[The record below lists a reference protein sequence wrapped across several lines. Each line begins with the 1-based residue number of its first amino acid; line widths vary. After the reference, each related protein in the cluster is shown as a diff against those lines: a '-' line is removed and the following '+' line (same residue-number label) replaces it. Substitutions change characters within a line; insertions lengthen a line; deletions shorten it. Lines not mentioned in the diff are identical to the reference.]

1 MLKNL
6 FHIFNFFLITLYLY
20 PGSIFGY
27 IFYRNFDKQPQL
39 TPDLSSISSNHVYTF
54 LFLSTIG
61 VLSFKNLRKIT
72 IYLISIS
79 IILELFHLIIPKRS
93 FQFGDLFGNLIGVIL
108 PIILLVIYNYW
119 RKK

>member
-6 FHIFNFFLITLYLY
+6 FHIFNFILITLYLY

-27 IFYRNFDKQPQL
+27 IFYRSLDKQPQL
-39 TPDLSSISSNHVYTF
+39 TPDLFTVSSNHVYTF

-72 IYLISIS
+72 TYLISIS

-93 FQFGDLFGNLIGVIL
+93 FQFSDLFGNLLGVIL
-108 PIILLVIYNYW
+108 PITLLVIYNYW

>member
-6 FHIFNFFLITLYLY
+6 FHIFNFILITLYLY

-27 IFYRNFDKQPQL
+27 IFYRSLDKQPQL
-39 TPDLSSISSNHVYTF
+39 TPDLFSVSSNHVYTF
-54 LFLSTIG
+54 LLLSTIG

-93 FQFGDLFGNLIGVIL
+93 FQFSDLFGNLVGVIIPL
-108 PIILLVIYNYW
+108 TLVMTYNLW

>member
-6 FHIFNFFLITLYLY
+6 FHIFNFILIALYLY

-39 TPDLSSISSNHVYTF
+39 TPDLFSISSNHVYTF

-79 IILELFHLIIPKRS
+79 IILEFLHLIIPQRT
-93 FQFGDLFGNLIGVIL
+93 FEIADLFGNIIGLLISFLIFK
-108 PIILLVIYNYW
+108 IIYKGRLQ
-119 RKK
+119 